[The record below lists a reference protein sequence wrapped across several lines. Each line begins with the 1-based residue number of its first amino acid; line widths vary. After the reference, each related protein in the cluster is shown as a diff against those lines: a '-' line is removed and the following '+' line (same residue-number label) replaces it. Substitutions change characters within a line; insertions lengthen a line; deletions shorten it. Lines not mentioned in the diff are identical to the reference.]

1 MQVLNQL
8 NQKTVLLMMIGS
20 ILLLVTASSA
30 YGFWTQIKD
39 IRTGLMTRNEMKELV
54 SNKDELEEQQLK
66 LAQEVEEIKHNLRG
80 DMADLPEKKME
91 SFIIGELHNISWSH
105 DINLM
110 GVKPAQ
116 GNQIQ
121 MFQEILFNVQLT
133 GEYFDLYK
141 WLHDLRDQLGFIVIK
156 SLELNSI
163 GNNNNSSTLLMKLT
177 IASYKSL

>member
-30 YGFWTQIKD
+30 YGFWPQIKD

-105 DINLM
+105 DIN
-110 GVKPAQ
+110 
-116 GNQIQ
+116 
-121 MFQEILFNVQLT
+121 
-133 GEYFDLYK
+133 
-141 WLHDLRDQLGFIVIK
+141 
-156 SLELNSI
+156 
-163 GNNNNSSTLLMKLT
+163 
-177 IASYKSL
+177 